1 MAIFDKLGQQTAVE
15 LQQYLLGALDRLEE
29 IVREL
34 RDETTV
40 EITIRFERKKKEEQ
54 GDRHQ

>member
-1 MAIFDKLGQQTAVE
+1 MAIFDKLGQQTAAE
-15 LQQYLLGALDRLEE
+15 LQQYLLVALDRLQE

-40 EITIRFERKKKEEQ
+40 EITIRFERRPKEKQ
-54 GDRHQ
+54 